1 MDTKNIQYAELA
13 KFNSVEQCNA
23 VLLQFVQQQDVE
35 RLSFLLQDRKYE
47 LNTVV
52 FDVIVKASWKHV
64 IYHVLKAAVKI
75 HPDVYDR
82 VFLIS
87 VQTRN
92 LDCLKLV
99 LREKKFELTPF
110 VLNLLIDF
118 DWMSVLDETL
128 DAAVCINVE
137 VYDWLCI
144 CWGKEKTDAYFK
156 HRNDLDENCGF
167 VFSSDLKLDRKWV
180 DLIERRDF
188 NAVPPYILEKLIGS
202 NLYGNAVE
210 GHLLRTQFDVYAPIV
225 FEKGHKSSFRYVK
238 GGSEYLQKQGLD
250 VKF

>member
-23 VLLQFVQQQDVE
+23 VLLQFVQQHDVE

-52 FDVIVKASWKHV
+52 FDAIVKASWKHV

-75 HPDVYDR
+75 HPDVYNR

-87 VQTRN
+87 VQTRDW
-92 LDCLKLV
+92 DCLKLV

-118 DWMSVLDETL
+118 DWISVLEETL

-137 VYDWLCI
+137 VYSWLCI
-144 CWGKEKTDAYFK
+144 YWGKEKTNAYLK

-167 VFSSDLKLDRKWV
+167 VFSSDLKLNRKWA
-180 DLIERRDF
+180 DLIEVRNF
-188 NAVPPYILEKLIGS
+188 KAVPLYVLERLIGNS
-202 NLYGNAVE
+202 LYGSLVE
-210 GHLLRTQFDVYAPIV
+210 SYLLHTQFDVYAPIV
-225 FEKGHKSSFRYVK
+225 FEKGHKSSFRWVK
-238 GGSEYLQKQGLD
+238 GGSEYLRKQGHD